1 MAITMSLSTVSMST
15 VSTSTVSMSAVA
27 TSTVSMSAV
36 AMIRRGAWGALTM
49 VLMACGAA
57 QRPPAEQSA
66 ATTESISESPAG
78 EAPTCVDDKEQPVSC
93 LSDAD
98 CCAGFVCGKD
108 PELSH
113 RMSYC
118 IYGG

>member
-1 MAITMSLSTVSMST
+1 MATIVSLSR
-15 VSTSTVSMSAVA
+15 
-27 TSTVSMSAV
+27 V
-36 AMIRRGAWGALTM
+36 AMIRGAAWGALTM
-49 VLMACGAA
+49 MAMACGAA

-66 ATTESISESPAG
+66 ATTESISESPVG
-78 EAPTCVDDKEQPVSC
+78 EAPTCVDDKEQPVPC

-108 PELSH
+108 PDLSP
-113 RMSYC
+113 RTSYC

>member
-1 MAITMSLSTVSMST
+1 MATIASLSR
-15 VSTSTVSMSAVA
+15 
-27 TSTVSMSAV
+27 V
-36 AMIRRGAWGALTM
+36 AMIRGAAWG
-49 VLMACGAA
+49 VLMMMAMACGAA
-57 QRPPAEQSA
+57 QRPAAEQSA
-66 ATTESISESPAG
+66 ASTESISESPVG

-108 PELSH
+108 PELNP
-113 RMSYC
+113 RTSYC

>member
-1 MAITMSLSTVSMST
+1 M
-15 VSTSTVSMSAVA
+15 
-27 TSTVSMSAV
+27 
-36 AMIRRGAWGALTM
+36 LTKSRTLV
-49 VLMACGAA
+49 VLLLVACGSA
-57 QRPPAEQSA
+57 QPRLEHA
-66 ATTESISESPAG
+66 ATPEAAPEPASVG
-78 EAPTCVDDKEQPVSC
+78 EAPECVDDEEQRVSC

-113 RMSYC
+113 RLSYC

>member
-1 MAITMSLSTVSMST
+1 MAITVSLSTGSLSTGSLSTVG
-15 VSTSTVSMSAVA
+15 
-27 TSTVSMSAV
+27 
-36 AMIRRGAWGALTM
+36 MIRGAVWGALTM
-49 VLMACGAA
+49 VVMACGGA
-57 QRPPAEQSA
+57 QHPPAEQSA
-66 ATTESISESPAG
+66 ATTESISELPAG
-78 EAPTCVDDKEQPVSC
+78 EAPTCVDEKDQRVSC

>member
-1 MAITMSLSTVSMST
+1 MLTKSK
-15 VSTSTVSMSAVA
+15 
-27 TSTVSMSAV
+27 
-36 AMIRRGAWGALTM
+36 ALV
-49 VLMACGAA
+49 VLLLVACGSAPPRPEHAA
-57 QRPPAEQSA
+57 AAEGAPEQASVA
-66 ATTESISESPAG
+66 
-78 EAPTCVDDKEQPVSC
+78 EAPECVDEKEQRVSC

-113 RMSYC
+113 RLSYC

>member
-1 MAITMSLSTVSMST
+1 MAMSIISLSRV
-15 VSTSTVSMSAVA
+15 
-27 TSTVSMSAV
+27 
-36 AMIRRGAWGALTM
+36 IRGAAWCALTTM
-49 VLMACGAA
+49 VMACGAA

-66 ATTESISESPAG
+66 ATTESISEAPVG
-78 EAPTCVDDKEQPVSC
+78 EAPTCVDDQDQRVSC

-108 PELSH
+108 PELNR